1 MGRPRNNTNPENTE
15 SVKEKDANSTVDES
29 KESLG
34 QILKEHKEDHY
45 NFEERSDWEISTG
58 SLLLDTAIGGHLNPC
73 LVRIC
78 GANNEGKTPQTL
90 EIVRNFL
97 NTVPNSKAFWVYSEG
112 RGLSKENVERCGLTF
127 VYDYEKW
134 EIGTIFVLESNV
146 YEVFIKC
153 VKKLVVNNTQKIK
166 YCFVVDSIDGLIL
179 KDDKSKEIDQNSRV
193 AGTPMLSKKM
203 LQSLSL
209 GMFKFGHLMI
219 LISQVTA
226 EIKIDPYA
234 KTPNRGGTF
243 SGGNSLLHGS
253 DWIFE
258 FGATYNGDYILDN
271 PNGKLND
278 GKSKTIGKW
287 TRVTI
292 QKSALESSRKQMISY
307 PIKFG
312 KKPSGIWL
320 EYEIVDTL
328 IAWELIKKAGPWFSF
343 TDSLMDQLKE
353 AGFSNT
359 EKQHQ
364 GMDNL
369 RSYLEKNPEIMT
381 FLYKK
386 LKNVL
391 SN

>member
-1 MGRPRNNTNPENTE
+1 MAPRAKIE
-15 SVKEKDANSTVDES
+15 KEQEITVANVDES
-29 KESLG
+29 KNLLG

-45 NFEERSDWEISTG
+45 NFEERSDWKISTG
-58 SLLLDTAIGGHLNPC
+58 SLLLDMAMGGYLNPC
-73 LVRIC
+73 LLRLC
-78 GANNEGKTPQTL
+78 GANNEGKTPQAI
-90 EIVRNFL
+90 EICRNFL

-112 RGLSKENVERCGLTF
+112 RGLSKENIARCGLTF
-127 VYDYEKW
+127 VYNFEEW
-134 EIGTIFVLESNV
+134 EFGTVFVLESNV

-179 KDDKSKEIDQNSRV
+179 KDDKIKDIDQNSKV

-209 GMFKFGHLMI
+209 GMFKYGHMML

-226 EIKIDPYA
+226 EIKIDPYS

-243 SGGNSLLHGS
+243 SGGNSLLHGA
-253 DWIFE
+253 DWILE
-258 FGATYNGDYILDN
+258 YGCTYNSDYILDN

-292 QKSALESSRKQMISY
+292 QKSALETSRKQMISY

-312 KKPSGIWL
+312 RKPSGIWL

-328 IAWELIKKAGPWFSF
+328 LTWDLVKKAGAWLSFS
-343 TDSLMDQLKE
+343 DSLMDQFKE
-353 AGFSNT
+353 NSIINV

-369 RSYLEKNPEIMT
+369 RDYLEKNVEIKD

-391 SN
+391 ST